1 MAACLDCLFMAAP
14 HRKPLFCPSQR
25 LRTHIRCRS
34 QTVFRRNGRAV
45 RSSGTHAARAVPET
59 FRPDIVRLPTSHD
72 RPGTGNGNSL
82 LFLKFVFGL
91 EKPAFRRIDILPRV
105 VVFVVAG
112 VFSADAKRLFVHTLN
127 DTRKGF
133 LILPFHVHAHKT
145 LHLTNSF
152 LKKGTADQECHRP
165 CRGIGNQCPIEFW
178 RGKVITIRTKYKK
191 NGQKKKTNN
200 KSIQEHVQTQAVR
213 RQPNRNRSAA
223 DRLACR
229 FAAGAADRS
238 GREKEVTVGIFPR
251 RLGKNPWSCRPHF
264 VSLQREH

>member
-1 MAACLDCLFMAAP
+1 MRIIVPLPGPKDTDAP
-14 HRKPLFCPSQR
+14 SRPVSRPVGEPSG
-25 LRTHIRCRS
+25 
-34 QTVFRRNGRAV
+34 RRNENSGRF
-45 RSSGTHAARAVPET
+45 SGFFT
-59 FRPDIVRLPTSHD
+59 F
-72 RPGTGNGNSL
+72 G
-82 LFLKFVFGL
+82 F
-91 EKPAFRRIDILPRV
+91 EKTAFRRIVVFPRV
-105 VVFVVAG
+105 GIVGEVG

-133 LILPFHVHAHKT
+133 LILSFHVHAHKT

-152 LKKGTADQECHRP
+152 LKKGRP
-165 CRGIGNQCPIEFW
+165 IKNVTGLAAESATNAPLNFDGAKLLQSGQNTR
-178 RGKVITIRTKYKK
+178 KTVKKKKK
-191 NGQKKKTNN
+191 NNN